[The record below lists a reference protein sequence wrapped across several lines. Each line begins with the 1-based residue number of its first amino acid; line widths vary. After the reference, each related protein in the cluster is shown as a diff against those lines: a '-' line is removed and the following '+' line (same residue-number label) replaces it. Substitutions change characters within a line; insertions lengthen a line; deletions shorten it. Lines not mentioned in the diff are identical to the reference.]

1 MIHQQIRKYHSTVLK
16 EILDSSIGN
25 LLWISHLNKNL
36 VQAWLWCLL
45 MISSSAPD
53 LLCTNL
59 ASSYMAMIHIRDV
72 LYGKYVLWLRF
83 GTYVCDIS
91 CLKFGVLRQQLHKV
105 EFVLSSCQ
113 NLHTLL
119 SAEAII
125 THPFI
130 SCHLAQ
136 PLALCVWVLLLLPFT
151 WNRWVLLL
159 YVIAQHLEP
168 WPEIWWCF
176 GYSHNPLTL
185 CLVHFATHIHAGFF
199 CFFGYLYGYCLILG
213 YVILSYIYNQQ
224 WSVYLLLFCLFSSL
238 LNWGSF
244 CICLRHMEGD
254 HI

>member
-1 MIHQQIRKYHSTVLK
+1 MSKHGYDVYSWSPPQLLIFSAQIWPAPT
-16 EILDSSIGN
+16 
-25 LLWISHLNKNL
+25 
-36 VQAWLWCLL
+36 WLWSIFG
-45 MISSSAPD
+45 MYSMANMFSGWG
-53 LLCTNL
+53 L
-59 ASSYMAMIHIRDV
+59 AHMFVIYHVWSLGS
-72 LYGKYVLWLRF
+72 F
-83 GTYVCDIS
+83 GNNCI
-91 CLKFGVLRQQLHKV
+91 
-105 EFVLSSCQ
+105 
-113 NLHTLL
+113 
-119 SAEAII
+119 
-125 THPFI
+125 
-130 SCHLAQ
+130 
-136 PLALCVWVLLLLPFT
+136 
-151 WNRWVLLL
+151 RWVLLL